1 MYNKNLLIVL
11 FFFCGNFLFANSGLK
26 LSNISLKEGLSNL
39 NVSSVAED
47 RLGYIWVGT
56 MRGLNRY
63 NGAYFTHYIHNPKET
78 NTLNSNHINTLLS
91 ATDGNI
97 YIGTENGINIFN
109 ILSEKITNPFP
120 ELNNSAIKSLVE
132 NDGYIYI
139 GSNRGVKRFRPE
151 NKELEDVGKEWKQGV
166 VVNKLFFDRSGTL
179 WGGCDYNAGLARYD
193 SLKNSF
199 DYFLTDIR
207 TSQNLKNSIKSIYQ
221 VENDLMILCTK
232 NGVSFFNPLT
242 NQFVDPKDYSIL
254 ERELQNVDIKFV
266 FEKQPSVFWIGT
278 YSSGI
283 YVYDKSKGSM
293 TRYFKNDIYSEVHS
307 NTYLDYFVDKA
318 GNAWLASFDAGLDVS
333 FKHARA
339 FNVDPFLNAITQN
352 KFITG
357 ITKDNKSNLV
367 IATTENGFFVYN
379 ANKKTNKNYNKTNS
393 QLSYSYIRSIYAD
406 SRDHYWIGHHYGLQ
420 LFYPEKEMFKNLQ
433 VPEPNNGVVSILEM
447 NGKIFAATDRHGV
460 LVFDPEGNLLNIIK
474 EMGSN
479 IPKIIRLNNSNLL
492 VCSFGNGLFKLN
504 PNTYE
509 TNRIVIDTDFKGIDH
524 TICILKASDS
534 KIWLG
539 TYNFGLFSLDLE
551 NNSVKNI
558 TINDGLPSN
567 DVVGIEEDDDNNLWI
582 STSYGLTRLNTKDF
596 SLQAYFS
603 NEGVNNYQF
612 HEKSSFRDKDGVIYF
627 GGNYGVTYFD
637 PNDFNTN
644 EGALPTVIL
653 ENLYILNNRIN
664 PSEGN
669 KLSQSLPYTKEITLT
684 HKDKIFTIDYVGFDY
699 VSSETMQYYCKL
711 EGFDPDWYSVGNQR
725 KVSYSN
731 LSRGTFVF
739 KVKARNGAGIWSE
752 NEAELIIHVKPSP
765 WFSYWAWFIYILT
778 LSGLARYFFQI
789 RIKTILYKRELDFE
803 QYEHQRERDINTMK
817 QRFFSNIS
825 HEIRTPLTMISGMV
839 GHLSKQDR
847 LTPPIKE
854 IAQSLEMSV
863 DRLLKLINQLLAFKR
878 LESDTLTLWLENEC
892 VNVVL
897 QKIIRPYVLFAKE
910 KNIKIEFLEEN
921 DYILFIDFDKLEK
934 ILGNLLSNAIKHT
947 PEGGLIQIAV
957 SKVSASSVNDLY
969 PNLKVKSIHAVANF
983 VEVKVTDNGS
993 GIEEMY
999 WDSIFDRYQ
1008 TIDIGGKQKPD
1019 YSNSG
1024 IGLNF
1029 TKSLVELHKGSIRV
1043 KSKIGEG
1050 STFAFIL
1057 PFEPEIYEEKDFAV
1071 VKENVLIQEYDA
1083 QTTKNS
1089 PNAISQDFEKIIL
1102 VAEDDPDLNH
1112 FLSSTLKEYYKVFSC
1127 FNGKDAFD
1135 RIKNEMPDVI
1145 LADVMMPEMDGLE
1158 LTRKIKNDAEYSHIP
1173 IILLTAKSEMSNQ
1186 IEGLQIGAD
1195 VYLPKPFN
1203 MDYLLVVIENQLK
1216 NRKRIQDLFLNGLM
1230 PNLNRSEINQ
1240 LDLKFLARF
1249 NSLLE
1254 KEITNTDLD
1263 IAFLAKNLGMSRSSF
1278 YRKFMSLTSL
1288 SPISYIRK
1296 YRINKSIE
1304 LMNSGNYSLREISD
1318 SIGFGSYSYFCTAF
1332 KQEQNTSP
1340 TEFIKRI
1347 KGSVEES

>member
-1 MYNKNLLIVL
+1 MKCKYLVL
-11 FFFCGNFLFANSGLK
+11 FLFSLCNMLHGNPGPK

-78 NTLNSNHINTLLS
+78 NTLNSNHINALLS

-97 YIGTENGINIFN
+97 YIGTENGINKFN

-132 NDGYIYI
+132 NNGNIYI
-139 GSNRGVKRFRPE
+139 GLNGGIKRFKPGS
-151 NKELEDVGKEWKQGV
+151 NKLESVGKEWEQGV
-166 VVNKLFFDRSGTL
+166 IINKVFFDRAGTL
-179 WGGCDYNAGLARYD
+179 WACCDYNSGLARYD

-199 DYFLTDIR
+199 DFFLTDNR
-207 TSQNLKNSIKSIYQ
+207 GSQNPGNSIKSIYQ
-221 VENDLMILCTK
+221 AEDDLMILCTK

-242 NQFVDPKDYSIL
+242 NQFVYPNDYSL
-254 ERELQNVDIKFV
+254 LKRELEDIEVQFI
-266 FEKQPSVFWIGT
+266 FEKEPSVFWIGT
-278 YSSGI
+278 YRSGI
-283 YVYDKSKGSM
+283 YVYDKTRGSI
-293 TRYFKNDIYSEVHS
+293 TRYFNNDIYSEVHS
-307 NTYLDYFVDKA
+307 NTYLNYFVDKA
-318 GNAWLASFDAGLDVS
+318 GNTWLASFDAGLDVS
-333 FKHARA
+333 FKHARK
-339 FNVDPFLNAITQN
+339 FNLDVYLNAITYN

-357 ITKDNKSNLV
+357 ITQDKKSNLV
-367 IATTENGFFVYN
+367 IATRENGFFVYN
-379 ANKKTNKNYNKTNS
+379 TKKQTYKNYTNTNS
-393 QLSYSYIRSIYAD
+393 KLYYPYIRSIYAD

-420 LFYPEKEMFKNLQ
+420 LFYPEQEMFKNLK

-447 NGKIFAATDRHGV
+447 NGKIYAATDRHGI
-460 LVFDPEGNLLNIIK
+460 LVFDAEGNLLKIVN
-474 EMGSN
+474 EMGLN
-479 IPKIIRLNNSNLL
+479 IPKIIRFNNSDLL
-492 VCSFGNGLFKLN
+492 ICSFGIGLFKLN
-504 PNTYE
+504 TNTHETTKIITDPN
-509 TNRIVIDTDFKGIDH
+509 FKGIDH
-524 TICILKASDS
+524 TICILKASDN

-551 NNSVKNI
+551 NNAVRNI

-567 DVVGIEEDDDNNLWI
+567 DVVGIEEDDDKNLWL
-582 STSYGLTRLNTKDF
+582 STSYGLTRLDTKDF
-596 SLQAYFS
+596 SLQTFLS

-612 HEKSSFRDKDGVIYF
+612 HEKSSFRDKEGVVYF

-637 PNDFNTN
+637 PTDFNTN
-644 EGALPTVIL
+644 EGAPPTVIL

-669 KLSQSLPYTKEITLT
+669 KLSQSLPFTKEITLT

-731 LSRGTFVF
+731 LSRGTYVF
-739 KVKARNGAGIWSE
+739 KVKAKSGAGLWSE
-752 NEAELIIHVKPSP
+752 NEAELIIHVKPAP
-765 WFSYWAWFIYILT
+765 WFSYWAWCFYILT
-778 LSGLARYFFQI
+778 LSGLARYFLKI
-789 RIKTILYKRELDFE
+789 RIKTILYKKELDLE

-839 GHLSKQDR
+839 GHLSKQEK

-863 DRLLKLINQLLAFKR
+863 DRLLNLINQLLAFKR
-878 LESDTLTLWLENEC
+878 LESDTLMLWLENEC

-921 DYILFIDFDKLEK
+921 DYILYIDFDKLEK
-934 ILGNLLSNAIKHT
+934 IMGNLLSNAIKHT
-947 PEGGLIQIAV
+947 REGGLIQVAI
-957 SKVSASSVNDLY
+957 SKISASSVYDLY
-969 PNLKVKSIHAVANF
+969 PNLKVKPIHAVSNF
-983 VEVKVTDNGS
+983 VEIKVTDNGS
-993 GIEEMY
+993 GIDEQY

-1008 TIDIGGKQKPD
+1008 TIETGGKQKPD

-1043 KSKIGEG
+1043 ISKIGEG
-1050 STFAFIL
+1050 STFAFVL

-1089 PNAISQDFEKIIL
+1089 PNAISPDFEKSIL

-1112 FLSSTLKEYYKVFSC
+1112 FLSSTLKNYYKVYSC

-1135 RIKNEMPDVI
+1135 RIKKEMPDVI

-1158 LTRKIKNDAEYSHIP
+1158 LTRKIKNDAEFSHIP
-1173 IILLTAKSEMSNQ
+1173 LILLTAKSEISNQ
-1186 IEGLQIGAD
+1186 IEGLQTGAD

-1216 NRKRIQDLFLNGLM
+1216 NRKRIQELFLNGLM

-1240 LDLKFLARF
+1240 LDVKFLARF
-1249 NSLLE
+1249 NTILE
-1254 KEITNTDLD
+1254 KEISNTDLD
-1263 IAFLAKNLGMSRSSF
+1263 ISYLAKNLGMSRSSF

-1340 TEFIKRI
+1340 SEFIKRI
-1347 KGSVEES
+1347 KGSGE